1 VIQKSLVS
9 AGSKRMRIYLN
20 IFRDLKG
27 SAASNEATDDILS
40 LKFEVAMKRM
50 MEETHMTDVT
60 LHDGSTIQIEVHG
73 SGPTLLLPVNPQPVT
88 GPQAEQMHK
97 YGTDPALG
105 QSLIK
110 GLSDAFRVVAFDYE
124 GQCLRI
130 PKPDTLTPAN
140 TTNDLLAVA
149 DAAGVERFAYYG
161 YSWLAMIGLQ
171 LSIRTDRLWAL
182 IMGGFP
188 PLNGP
193 YEEMLRLTTVAY
205 EIASG
210 ARATPSADESEWSG
224 MSLSRDQTRQFVTL
238 YQALQGFDDRA
249 AQAQITC
256 PRLCFVGSADEI
268 QYDQHWGNVFVSLAG
283 PIVQRQVQLS
293 DLGWDVR
300 VLDGLNHIQAMQA
313 KQVVP
318 ILRSWL
324 ASQPG
329 S

>member
-1 VIQKSLVS
+1 
-9 AGSKRMRIYLN
+9 M
-20 IFRDLKG
+20 
-27 SAASNEATDDILS
+27 
-40 LKFEVAMKRM
+40 
-50 MEETHMTDVT
+50 
-60 LHDGSTIQIEVHG
+60 
-73 SGPTLLLPVNPQPVT
+73 
-88 GPQAEQMHK
+88 
-97 YGTDPALG
+97 
-105 QSLIK
+105 
-110 GLSDAFRVVAFDYE
+110 VAFDYE
-124 GQCLRI
+124 GQCLRR

-140 TTNDLLAVA
+140 TANDLLAVA
-149 DAAGVERFAYYG
+149 DAAGADRFAYYG

-171 LSIRTDRLWAL
+171 LAIRTDRLSAL

-193 YEEMLRLTTVAY
+193 YEEMLLVTTAAY
-205 EIASG
+205 EMATG

-224 MSLSRDQTRQFVTL
+224 MPLSRDQTRQFVTL

-268 QYDQHWGNVFVSLAG
+268 QYGQHWGNVSVSLAG
-283 PIVQRQVQLS
+283 PIVQGQAQLS
-293 DLGWDVR
+293 DLSWDVR
-300 VLDGLNHIQAMQA
+300 VLDGLDHIQAMQA

-324 ASQPG
+324 ASQLR